1 MSATPKLRGAD
12 IDRAMRAELRFPSG
26 HTGAVECSMWS
37 TSVLKLQARVVG
49 ERGELRVFN
58 PTNPQMYH
66 RVRVTVDGQSRT
78 EHVPASRP
86 TTCSSRRS
94 ARRCCGASRR

>member
-1 MSATPKLRGAD
+1 
-12 IDRAMRAELRFPSG
+12 
-26 HTGAVECSMWS
+26 MWS
-37 TSVLKLQARVVG
+37 TSVLKLHARVVG

-78 EHVPASRP
+78 EHVPASSRP
-86 TTCSSRRS
+86 TTCQLEAFCAAVLRGEPTLTPPSDSVANMRVIDAIYR
-94 ARRCCGASRR
+94 AAGMKVRGT